1 MKKLSTALVLMLSM
15 FIISCGDDKK
25 SDGDDQAVGLKLKG
39 VVVDPY
45 IRDSRV
51 SLIKKGE
58 TVTARVCGSSGNLP
72 CEGWS
77 NEIGEWQI
85 SINIGMNLDDF
96 YLNAIGGID
105 TKYGIAFDN
114 IPLRRSK
121 FALNNKIVI
130 SPITTVLHDYSSD
143 TNDSAK
149 AESTVKK
156 ALGLDDSI
164 DLYADPMDNISL
176 LKESYMIVKTAIL
189 LNEKGGSNSIDVIAT
204 NIGSNENIFS
214 NDKYLGA
221 ILVGVDNATSR
232 EEIKASKVSLD
243 ATIGE
248 INDVVA
254 KIAKTEKLV
263 YFKEAIVNG
272 LQNYPTDPA
281 DPTAD
286 FATNVEQ
293 LYDRVEIVM
302 ESNLSVIQTNINQ
315 IVRLLKA
322 TQETDELDDYVN
334 FNVTESEF
342 QEKLVTYVPDTL
354 KARLVGVSTDS
365 VISVDIPYFEV
376 LGDDNAKRSSYYF
389 NSTADNTYKARQL
402 ISDVNSDAIND
413 TIYTQVIIA
422 NTKYGLHEKAAN
434 FADIYMIDSLNR
446 ADAYRLIGAYSSS
459 YNKVKAIEY
468 LDESKRLL
476 DAIYKVT
483 PPPSGN
489 TLTSIAM
496 VYQML
501 ATEYGRADAV
511 DKGSAIRNFLI
522 NDLLGALDSSSSPSV
537 ATLYGRLI
545 FGIENAIGGVMS
557 DLVANKE
564 YENAE
569 RLAVDYNELITNLQ
583 PGAVNGKRYATHL
596 IAYEVL
602 MEVYFK
608 IVQQK
613 EKDNVSSAEL
623 IKYKNLILAAYD
635 SALEKKDIDA
645 SDGGTTWKNSFAG
658 MMAPVGWSKGA
669 SYINDTFL
677 PMIGKITGAY
687 KYNSYLGYLS
697 LVGEFNTVKTFIE
710 SKVAMGSAF
719 ENISDYVEIITYY
732 NDYNKGI
739 SLNAFEYG
747 NNPIAK
753 EYLVYLVTQLDKAV
767 TYFNQQDV
775 KPLKLGELITD
786 SSERVASRYS
796 HQGYLR
802 VADIYALFDKTEAKK
817 VLAKATSYVATTPDS
832 FLKSKAYAVIG
843 KMYHDIGETINA
855 ESHFTKAAGVSIPS
869 DTASVSYAFYIG
881 LAHDEFIMNNEDKTT
896 KMNEYLGKAI
906 LEIDKMPNG
915 TDTEKEARVDNLRYV
930 AAEYA
935 NIPDLAKADEI
946 FKRATTEAQAISST
960 NKRKT
965 ALIEVMDGYVSI
977 GLVDR
982 AGIMANDTTIMTTEA
997 DKYTAL
1003 ESIAEAV
1010 VNMDVFKGTD
1020 IAISDTDK
1028 DGKPDFFAP
1037 WATAE
1042 QITASGLTLDDDI
1055 DGDGVLD
1062 STDLRPFFK
1071 DN

>member
-214 NDKYLGA
+214 NDTYLEA
-221 ILVGVDNATSR
+221 ILVGADNATSR
-232 EEIKASKVSLD
+232 AEIKASKVSLD

-272 LQNYPTDPA
+272 LQNYPTDP
-281 DPTAD
+281 TAD

-302 ESNLSVIQTNINQ
+302 ESDLSVIQTNINQ

-342 QEKLVTYVPDTL
+342 QGKLATYVPDTL
-354 KARLVGVSTDS
+354 KARLVSVSNDS

-402 ISDVNSDAIND
+402 ISKVNSDAIND

-434 FADIYMIDSLNR
+434 FANVYIIDSLKR
-446 ADAYRLIGAYSSS
+446 AEAYRIIGSYSLN
-459 YNKVKAIEY
+459 YDKAKAIEY

-489 TLTSIAM
+489 TVATIAGA
-496 VYQML
+496 YQVL
-501 ATEYGRADAV
+501 STQYNRAGAI
-511 DKGSAIRNFLI
+511 DKGTNVRNFLF
-522 NDLLGALDSSSSPSV
+522 DELLESLSAITSPKKQV
-537 ATLYGRLI
+537 VIGRLI
-545 FGIENAIGGVMS
+545 SSMANANREGAIYELITG
-557 DLVANKE
+557 KE
-564 YENAE
+564 YEAADVMMQE
-569 RLAVDYNELITNLQ
+569 
-583 PGAVNGKRYATHL
+583 
-596 IAYEVL
+596 
-602 MEVYFK
+602 
-608 IVQQK
+608 
-613 EKDNVSSAEL
+613 
-623 IKYKNLILAAYD
+623 YKNLVDQYPAGTKEGSKYSIPILYSQFLMDAYYTI
-635 SALEKKDIDA
+635 AQEKNSDGASDADVAKYKTLIETAFTDADKLKKIDA
-645 SDGGTTWKNSFAG
+645 AAGGTQWEGYYSKMAESVAWAKGVQYVDTNIINVMSIQNNKTKAYGNYLKLLAKEQGFNAAKSYYETKAPIGDDFA
-658 MMAPVGWSKGA
+658 MLD
-669 SYINDTFL
+669 SYVDTFL
-677 PMIGKITGAY
+677 SLDTDTENALAY
-687 KYNSYLGYLS
+687 
-697 LVGEFNTVKTFIE
+697 I
-710 SKVAMGSAF
+710 
-719 ENISDYVEIITYY
+719 
-732 NDYNKGI
+732 
-739 SLNAFEYG
+739 
-747 NNPIAK
+747 
-753 EYLVYLVTQLDKAV
+753 VTQLDNAV
-767 TYFNQQDV
+767 IYFNKQEV
-775 KPLKLGELITD
+775 KPLKLGELITVNTNIV
-786 SSERVASRYS
+786 SQRYQ
-796 HQGYLR
+796 HEGYLKVAERYR
-802 VADIYALFDKTEAKK
+802 VLNKILEAKA
-817 VLAKATSYVATTPDS
+817 VLVKAMAYVDTADNS
-832 FLKSKAYAVIG
+832 FLKSKAYAAIG
-843 KMYHDIGETINA
+843 KMYLDLGDKESAETV
-855 ESHFTKAAGVSIPS
+855 FDKAAGVALPAGDKKIEA
-869 DTASVSYAFYIG
+869 DFYFG
-881 LAHDEFIMNNEDKTT
+881 LAHDEFRMNNVDKTE
-896 KMNEYLGKAI
+896 KMSEYLQKATEATE
-906 LEIDKMPNG
+906 LMPKSTDNDK
-915 TDTEKEARVDNLRYV
+915 KARVGSLNYI
-930 AAEYA
+930 AIEYA
-935 NIPDLAKADEI
+935 NIPDITKAD
-946 FKRATTEAQAISST
+946 TTLQLAIKEAQTINAASQKKS
-960 NKRKT
+960 
-965 ALIEVMDGYVSI
+965 ALIGVMGKYVAI
-977 GLVDR
+977 GLVDK
-982 AGIMANDTTIMTTEA
+982 AGTLANDNTIMTTEA
-997 DKYTAL
+997 DKYSAL

-1010 VNMDVFKGTD
+1010 VLIDVFKGTD
-1020 IAISDTDK
+1020 IAISDMDK

-1037 WATAE
+1037 WATEA